1 MNAESDGPD
10 RRAAVE
16 QFADALLGAVERVV
30 DPGGERIEGALNA
43 LRHRVIEFVRRYH
56 RLQIDVEAGALD
68 EPVLFVANHG
78 FGGVVDLNVMAV
90 GAVVEDLKLTRP
102 VTFLTHQLA
111 WTLGW
116 ARSSSTSARGRRAG
130 RVRTRRSPRA
140 TTSSSSRRGCRRG
153 QKFTDRNHIVF
164 GGRSGSHSWRW
175 TRACPWCP
183 S

>member
-90 GAVVEDLKLTRP
+90 GAVVEDLKRP
-102 VTFLTHQLA
+102 AGHLPDPPAGLDAGVGPIVEH
-111 WTLGW
+111 LG
-116 ARSSSTSARGRRAG
+116 ARPASRG
-130 RVRTRRSPRA
+130 VRTRRSPRPPRRRLPGGDVDAAKSSPTAITSCSAGAA
-140 TTSSSSRRGCRRG
+140 T
-153 QKFTDRNHIVF
+153 
-164 GGRSGSHSWRW
+164 SHSWRW